1 MGVTHTDLSGSW
13 NCSDLC
19 RGWSSLAWIIFQ
31 GTAESIST
39 CPRCVSH
46 CKKTLVPI
54 LKISHNASWVQ
65 GTPASVRHHPWAS
78 RRWGSEANK
87 QSLEEEHILDCFC
100 KFCKFYPY
108 LSYNRSCKTIQ
119 IHLQSKY
126 MSIIIECLC
135 SALLSPLLVQ
145 KSVGVSNG
153 SWSQVRWLYTH
164 LHFDVPIPLP
174 LHSSFIALLMISG
187 P

>member
-1 MGVTHTDLSGSW
+1 MDLSGSW

-31 GTAESIST
+31 GTAESTST

-46 CKKTLVPI
+46 CKKPLVPI

-65 GTPASVRHHPWAS
+65 GTSASVRHHPWAS

-87 QSLEEEHILDCFC
+87 HSLEEEHILDFVFVNFPHILPTTRVARPSRYICRV
-100 KFCKFYPY
+100 
-108 LSYNRSCKTIQ
+108 N
-119 IHLQSKY
+119 

-153 SWSQVRWLYTH
+153 PWSQVRWLYTH
-164 LHFDVPIPLP
+164 LHFNVPIPLP
-174 LHSSFIALLMISG
+174 LHSSFIAVLMISG